1 MKKLSILLILI
12 SIFGCAQRVDSSNKI
27 SSPGGKYFISASINH
42 SKADLRK
49 YLCLKLELFDD
60 KGDSIGSE
68 QTGVSDNMKWALG
81 WMKDSDTVVLYS
93 SDRGTIAYSV
103 AADGAFKSA
112 QVTPEIRERAE
123 ELKKEKY
130 K

>member
-1 MKKLSILLILI
+1 
-12 SIFGCAQRVDSSNKI
+12 
-27 SSPGGKYFISASINH
+27 
-42 SKADLRK
+42 
-49 YLCLKLELFDD
+49 
-60 KGDSIGSE
+60 
-68 QTGVSDNMKWALG
+68 MKWALG